1 MIDPARILTPEGH
14 GVNHEDAICSLSPAR
29 PCPTRHRGRTIAA
42 SRRSG
47 RREERHRYAEDQRQ
61 AGGRTLGGKKAVA
74 KGTSAFD
81 AVRHVVAMAYR
92 MDPEVGPVV
101 TSLCGVSA
109 PKGSAWACSI
119 DGQACRNPGS
129 VGVNADLTIEWKTVP
144 AR

>member
-1 MIDPARILTPEGH
+1 LAF
-14 GVNHEDAICSLSPAR
+14 SLR
-29 PCPTRHRGRTIAA
+29 RHRPPRA
-42 SRRSG
+42 
-47 RREERHRYAEDQRQ
+47 
-61 AGGRTLGGKKAVA
+61 AGGAAVEKYITVKLKISDKASGLTLEAKKAVA
-74 KGTSAFD
+74 RGTRAFD